1 VAGVIISFGVSYFAS
16 FFLPREWELTLSPGA
31 IAAAVASASLTGIIF
46 GYIPARNASTL
57 DPVEALSR
65 D

>member
-1 VAGVIISFGVSYFAS
+1 MYLAS
-16 FFLPREWELTLSPGA
+16 FFLPREWDLMLSPTA
-31 IAAAVASASLTGIIF
+31 IAAAVGSASLTGIIF